1 MLETSTTVAPPAP
14 FKTAYSMVGMAYVP
28 MPLGAIR
35 IGHTI
40 TLPSGQL
47 ELVRDDEFKIT
58 LPLREADGSW
68 LPDPLNA
75 KLRHDDAPEGDAA
88 PYRKL
93 REIPIKIHVNDPSL
107 VVRSRLEAFDVQSRR
122 TVCASNGGGSAKRWS
137 GVTGTTDVECVGC
150 DRCSFA
156 NSGAVECKFFG
167 RIAVQ
172 IEGQEGE
179 LGTYVMRT
187 SSYNTLRTF
196 EAKLWQFWAIL
207 GQKLR
212 GVPFVMKL
220 RAAQSELSNWGT
232 FYFVDLELNNAT
244 LAQAIGKAREQAK
257 TDLDCGFD
265 ILALQEAMTAG
276 IRNGGFLANAADD
289 GVDLSEF
296 ISASSFTATLNAAQ
310 ACAAAGPTV
319 AVQTSAAGETNSV
332 DVPAGTPQ
340 ADPSGPV
347 VTTRVFGFPASP
359 EPMVDVSG
367 AATEGIYVPGFDAA
381 TLRKTRAA
389 KEQPAMTQT
398 VTNTAPAS
406 YEPLGPGLSMP
417 GQMSSSLSD
426 LMS

>member
-1 MLETSTTVAPPAP
+1 MLETSTTVAPSVP

-58 LPLREADGSW
+58 QPLREADGTW

-75 KLRHDDAPEGDAA
+75 KLRQGDAPEGDAA

-93 REIPIKIHVNDPSL
+93 REIPINIHVNDPSL

-232 FYFVDLELNNAT
+232 FYFVDLELNKAT
-244 LAQAIGKAREQAK
+244 LAQAIAKAREQAK
-257 TDLDCGFD
+257 TDMDCGFD
-265 ILALQEAMTAG
+265 ILALQGAMTEG
-276 IRNGGFLANAADD
+276 IRNGGFLSNAADD

-296 ISASSFTATLNAAQ
+296 ISASSFTATLHAAQ
-310 ACAAAGPTV
+310 ASAAGAPVT
-319 AVQTSAAGETNSV
+319 VQTTAAGETNSDDLPAAATQV
-332 DVPAGTPQ
+332 DPAG
-340 ADPSGPV
+340 SV
-347 VTTRVFGFPASP
+347 VTTRTFGVPASVALTP
-359 EPMVDVSG
+359 DVAG
-367 AATEGIYVPGFDAA
+367 AATDGIYVPGFDAA

-389 KEQPAMTQT
+389 KEQSATTQT
-398 VTNTAPAS
+398 
-406 YEPLGPGLSMP
+406 GPKTRPESEGSSGAHLSMP
-417 GQMSSSLSD
+417 VRMSSTLSD

>member
-1 MLETSTTVAPPAP
+1 MQETSTIVTPPVP
-14 FKTAYSMVGMAYVP
+14 FKPAYSMKGMAYVP

-40 TLPSGQL
+40 KLPNGQL

-58 LPLREADGSW
+58 LPLREADGAW

-75 KLRHDDAPEGDAA
+75 MLRQGDAPEGDAA

-150 DRCSFA
+150 NRCSFA

-232 FYFVDLELNNAT
+232 FYYVDLELNKAT
-244 LAQAIGKAREQAK
+244 LAQAIVKAREQAK
-257 TDLDCGFD
+257 TDFECGFD
-265 ILALQEAMTAG
+265 ILALQEAMNEG
-276 IRNGGFLANAADD
+276 IRNGGFLSNATDD

-296 ISASSFTATLNAAQ
+296 ISASSFTATLHAAQ
-310 ACAAAGPTV
+310 ACPAAATLTGQPT
-319 AVQTSAAGETNSV
+319 AAGATNRV
-332 DVPAGTPQ
+332 DVPTDSPQ
-340 ADPSGPV
+340 ADPAGSV
-347 VTTRVFGFPASP
+347 VNTITFGVPAS
-359 EPMVDVSG
+359 EARMADVAG
-367 AATEGIYVPGFDAA
+367 AATDGIYVPGFDVA
-381 TLRKTRAA
+381 TLRKSRAA
-389 KEQPAMTQT
+389 KTQPATTQT
-398 VTNTAPAS
+398 VTNTVPAS
-406 YEPLGPGLSMP
+406 DDALGSGICMP
-417 GQMSSSLSD
+417 VRMSSSLSD